1 MVLRR
6 KQGTILA
13 GRMFVLNLRRNGR
26 SVRFAGER
34 LFLRSR
40 ARSHAAF
47 SAVEGNM
54 GIVIDDDRPVNV
66 DVGDVDGVYVHH
78 GCVVKESS
86 AAPFTAAEA
95 DATISE
101 SVINAAIKSDVRSP
115 ISSIPGVDTVVPSPI
130 SGGPQHADGCDHPG
144 AGHPVV
150 TVIVA
155 PCPVARS
162 PQIARAGADRLIVNR
177 QCGRTDANR
186 NADPDADL
194 SDGWRRKRGWNNQQ
208 QKSESE

>member
-95 DATISE
+95 GATISE

-115 ISSIPGVDTVVPSPI
+115 ISSVPGVDTVVPTPI
-130 SGGPQHADGCDHPG
+130 
-144 AGHPVV
+144 
-150 TVIVA
+150 
-155 PCPVARS
+155 RS
-162 PQIARAGADRLIVNR
+162 
-177 QCGRTDANR
+177 
-186 NADPDADL
+186 
-194 SDGWRRKRGWNNQQ
+194 
-208 QKSESE
+208 E